1 MARSYR
7 YLHLDVF
14 TDRLFGGNQLAVF
27 LDARDL
33 SAETMQA
40 VAKEMNFSESTFI
53 LPPERPDTSVRMRI
67 FTPGSELPMAG
78 HPTVGSTFALAHAGV
93 IAASTERFVF
103 GLGVG
108 PTPVTLEWR
117 DGDLDFV
124 WMTQLPPTF
133 VNPLVDRMLTARALS
148 LAADA
153 LMPELPIQV
162 VSCGLPYVLV
172 PLTTRRAVDAAV
184 LDRPA
189 YDELMD
195 RTPGSGGGLFLFS
208 PEKGSDEATAYSR
221 MFAPAHGV
229 LEDPA
234 TGSAS
239 GPLGCYLVSHALVG
253 PDQAGAM
260 LSLQGVK
267 MGRPSHVHVSIGVQ
281 GGEIA
286 SVRVGGRA
294 VLAGEG
300 TLFIP

>member
-1 MARSYR
+1 
-7 YLHLDVF
+7 
-14 TDRLFGGNQLAVF
+14 
-27 LDARDL
+27 
-33 SAETMQA
+33 
-40 VAKEMNFSESTFI
+40 MNFSESTFI
-53 LPPERPDTSVRMRI
+53 LPAERPDTDVRMRI

-93 IAASTERFVF
+93 IAPRTERFVF

-108 PTPVTLEWR
+108 PTPVALEW
-117 DGDLDFV
+117 DGGDLDFV
-124 WMTQLPPTF
+124 WMTQLRPDVVNAF
-133 VNPLVDRMLTARALS
+133 VDTALVARS
-148 LAADA
+148 LGLPAES
-153 LMPELPIQV
+153 LMTNLPIQV
-162 VSCGLPYVLV
+162 VSCGLPYVIV
-172 PLTTRRAVDAAV
+172 PVKTRRDVDAAV
-184 LDRPA
+184 LDLQA
-189 YDELMD
+189 YEELMS
-195 RTPGSGGGLFLFS
+195 RTPGIDGGVFLFS
-208 PEKGSDEATAYSR
+208 PESGPDEATVYSR

-239 GPLGCYLVSHALVG
+239 GPLGCYLVRHALVI
-253 PDQAGAM
+253 PDRAGSM